1 MNAYVVDRKA
11 LEQNIQVLREKA
23 GDTPIYGVI
32 KGNGYGLGLIPM
44 AQVLREGGIDRF
56 AVTSLNEVC
65 ALREGGFTEEE
76 ILMMRATCI
85 PEELEVLLEQS
96 ATATV
101 EFSGVCHHHGSGGG
115 ENGQALPVPP
125 ENRHRNG
132 PIRLP
137 AGSAGGDA
145 EGIQSSS
152 FTGDGHLHPFPQPRF
167 PARRIPGH
175 SSRPLPAF
183 WTSWVR
189 RAMTLEPGTAAI
201 PRHSSSIRRCIW
213 MGCGWAQRCWVG

>member
-56 AVTSLNEVC
+56 AVTGLKEVC

-85 PEELEVLLEQS
+85 PEELEVLLEQN

-101 EFSGVCHHHGSGGG
+101 GSLECATTMDQVAEKMGKPFLCHLKIDTGMGRYGFLPDQLEEMQKVYSLPHLQVTGIYTHFHSAFSS
-115 ENGQALPVPP
+115 EKDTRAQFA
-125 ENRHRNG
+125 
-132 PIRLP
+132 
-137 AGSAGGDA
+137 A
-145 EGIQSSS
+145 
-152 FTGDGHLHPFPQPRF
+152 FTGVLDKLG
-167 PARRIPGH
+167 
-175 SSRPLPAF
+175 
-183 WTSWVR
+183 
-189 RAMTLEPGTAAI
+189 AA
-201 PRHSSSIRRCIW
+201 
-213 MGCGWAQRCWVG
+213 G

>member
-56 AVTSLNEVC
+56 AVTGLEEVC
-65 ALREGGFTEEE
+65 ALREAGFAEEE

-85 PEELEVLLEQS
+85 PEELEVLLEQN

-101 EFSGVCHHHGSGGG
+101 GSLECATTMDQVAERMGKPFLCH
-115 ENGQALPVPP
+115 LK
-125 ENRHRNG
+125 
-132 PIRLP
+132 I
-137 AGSAGGDA
+137 D
-145 EGIQSSS
+145 
-152 FTGDGHLHPFPQPRF
+152 TG
-167 PARRIPGH
+167 
-175 SSRPLPAF
+175 
-183 WTSWVR
+183 
-189 RAMTLEPGTAAI
+189 
-201 PRHSSSIRRCIW
+201 
-213 MGCGWAQRCWVG
+213 MGR

>member
-56 AVTSLNEVC
+56 AVTGLKEVC
-65 ALREGGFTEEE
+65 ALREGGFAEEE

-85 PEELEVLLEQS
+85 PEELEVLLEQN

-101 EFSGVCHHHGSGGG
+101 GSLECATTMDQVAERMGKPFLCHLKIDTGMGRYGFLPDQLEEMQKVYSLPHLQVTGIYTHFHSAPFSGTARCIWRIFRSS
-115 ENGQALPVPP
+115 VP
-125 ENRHRNG
+125 
-132 PIRLP
+132 
-137 AGSAGGDA
+137 
-145 EGIQSSS
+145 
-152 FTGDGHLHPFPQPRF
+152 
-167 PARRIPGH
+167 
-175 SSRPLPAF
+175 
-183 WTSWVR
+183 
-189 RAMTLEPGTAAI
+189 TASTAW
-201 PRHSSSIRRCIW
+201 RRCIPRSSKP
-213 MGCGWAQRCWVG
+213 RCSGTSMP